1 MDTQT
6 KSLTVTSQLKNIRK
20 VVSELMDFVTAKTG
34 IDENALPT
42 VLSEAVT
49 NAMVHGNK
57 SDPDKKVFAEAWI
70 TPEKLIFKISDEGK
84 GFDYRKLPDPTKS
97 ENLKKTHGRGLYLV
111 RNFMDN
117 VFFRRFG
124 SEIIRE
130 KYIN

>member
-1 MDTQT
+1 M
-6 KSLTVTSQLKNIRK
+6 KSVSVMSETKNIRK
-20 VVSELMDFVTAKTG
+20 VVSELMAFVTDKTG
-34 IDENALPT
+34 FDEDALPT

-57 SDPDKKVFAEAWI
+57 SDPDKKVFAEVWI
-70 TPEKLIFKISDEGK
+70 MPEKLIFKVADEGK

-97 ENLKKTHGRGLYLV
+97 ENIKKSHGRGLYLV
-111 RNFMDN
+111 RHIMDN

-124 SEIIRE
+124 SEIVME